1 MTDATPPAD
10 AAPADAP
17 VTDTPVAN
25 AAPPASPDGA
35 APVSAPPVADAPPAP
50 VEVKYDLKI
59 PEGSPLDPA
68 ALERT
73 VAIARERGLSAEQ
86 AQAMVDHA
94 SSEAIAT
101 RDATLAAYQPGGA
114 EWVKQESAW
123 RDASL
128 ADPEL
133 GGGKPEVLAAKVA
146 EAKQALEKFGSKEF
160 AAFVEKTGFGSHPE
174 VLKVFTRIAK
184 ASAEPAFTVPG
195 STGHGAD
202 AWRQQM
208 YPSMSQP

>member
-1 MTDATPPAD
+1 MSETVPPVAETTPPAESTTPTPTTETAPSTGAV
-10 AAPADAP
+10 AASETPAAEVP
-17 VTDTPVAN
+17 
-25 AAPPASPDGA
+25 
-35 APVSAPPVADAPPAP
+35 PPAP

-86 AQAMVDHA
+86 AQAMVNLA
-94 SSEAIAT
+94 SSEAITA

-114 EWVKQESAW
+114 EWVKQETAW
-123 RDASL
+123 REASL

-146 EAKQALEKFGSKEF
+146 DAKQALERFGSKEF

-195 STGHGAD
+195 STGQSGD

-208 YPSMSQP
+208 YPSMSQS